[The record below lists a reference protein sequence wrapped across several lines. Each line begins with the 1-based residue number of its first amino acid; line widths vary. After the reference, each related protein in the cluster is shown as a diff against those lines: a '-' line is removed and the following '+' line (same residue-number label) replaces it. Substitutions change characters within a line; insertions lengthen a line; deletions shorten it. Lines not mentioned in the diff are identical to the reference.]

1 MRLCNCDKRR
11 SKANSPSV
19 SMPKQ
24 AIQGQGQGGKGV
36 HVSVCMLEYGVR
48 GEDVKQ
54 VESGVVPEQ
63 EANWVVQALQNIPAA
78 K

>member
-1 MRLCNCDKRR
+1 M
-11 SKANSPSV
+11 
-19 SMPKQ
+19 
-24 AIQGQGQGGKGV
+24 

-48 GEDVKQ
+48 DEDVKQ